1 MRPDGACKSCGAK
14 MRWAVSA
21 SSGQR
26 IPLDAEANPN
36 GNLGVVEW
44 RSQLNRAGAA
54 WPLPVVAVNPT
65 RTLTEYRYL
74 SHFVTCPNAADHRSR
89 KR

>member
-1 MRPDGACKSCGAK
+1 MRSDGVCKSCGAK

-21 SSGQR
+21 STGQR

-44 RSQLNRAGAA
+44 RGGPPAM
-54 WPLPVVAVNPT
+54 PTPVVAVNPT
-65 RTLTEYRYL
+65 RTVTEYRYL
-74 SHFVTCPNAADHRSR
+74 SHTVTCTGP
-89 KR
+89 

>member
-1 MRPDGACKSCGAK
+1 MRSDGVCKSCGAK
-14 MRWAVSA
+14 IRWAVSA
-21 SSGQR
+21 STGKR
-26 IPLDAEANPN
+26 VPLDAEANPN

-44 RSQLNRAGAA
+44 RGGPPAM
-54 WPLPVVAVNPT
+54 PTPVVAVNPT

-74 SHFVTCPNAADHRSR
+74 SHFVSCAQADQHRR